1 VLRFYVR
8 TEIAFLVHT
17 PLIIDHFRL
26 ILSQLNLPYVIV
38 SDEPTLHEFPT
49 ITFNQAK
56 QNRFILAVSVHFIS
70 GNSIKEN
77 AFRNFMFKVLN
88 KIRGDKYSDCIQSRY
103 LPLLIA
109 DKNIRLSYGLHLS
122 DWDTGDWN
130 RLYDYFLAHGP
141 VDSEFFTAKFKKKA
155 HQIGYPRYA
164 KRNAAS
170 EESILAELNLSVG
183 EKIILWMPTYG
194 EYNSFDNV
202 PGIVE
207 IAEKYGRVIVRPH
220 PLTIKNLPE
229 LVEKYQKKYPNV
241 IIDQQETRDLSSLYR
256 LADLL
261 IVDYGGPVMSGVY
274 LEKKMI
280 LINTESSGSDSNVL
294 GSVALDARKELASF
308 PSAQFSNLREI
319 FEFAAS
325 GRDMPNVLKLKSRY
339 FGNEPLD
346 QDTSID
352 RACDAIQEIYS
363 AEVLKRVNQ
372 IEECNR
378 KKGVPE

>member
-1 VLRFYVR
+1 MLGFYVR

-26 ILSQLNLPYVIV
+26 ILSKLNLPYVIV
-38 SDEPTLHEFPT
+38 SDEPTLPDFPT

-56 QNRFILAVSVHFIS
+56 QSRFTLAVSVHFIS

-77 AFRNFMFKVLN
+77 ALRNFMFKVLN
-88 KIRGDKYSDCIQSRY
+88 KIRGDKYSDGIQSRY

-130 RLYDYFLAHGP
+130 KLYDYFLVHGP
-141 VDSEFFTAKFKKKA
+141 VDSEFFTAKFKKNSY
-155 HQIGYPRYA
+155 QIGYPRYA

-170 EESILAELNLSVG
+170 EESILAEMNISVG
-183 EKIILWMPTYG
+183 ERIVLWMPTYG

-202 PGIVE
+202 PEIVE

-220 PLTIKNLPE
+220 PLTIKNRPE

-241 IIDQQETRDLSSLYR
+241 IIDQLETRDLSSLYR

-280 LINTESSGSDSNVL
+280 LINTESSGLDSNVL
-294 GSVALDARKELASF
+294 GSVALDVRKELASF
-308 PSAQFSNLREI
+308 PSPQFSNLREI
-319 FEFAAS
+319 FEYASS

-339 FGNEPLD
+339 FGKEPID

-352 RACDAIQEIYS
+352 RACNAIREIY
-363 AEVLKRVNQ
+363 ATEVLKRVNQ
-372 IEECNR
+372 INE
-378 KKGVPE
+378 VS